1 MKLIAVFFAA
11 LTSFSLSLNMAA
23 STPFQVLFAAL
34 IQTLMAFSTAQTLKG
49 VIIVN
54 GWNIDCGSF
63 NCGCD

>member
-11 LTSFSLSLNMAA
+11 LTSFSLNMAA
-23 STPFQVLFAAL
+23 STPFQVLIAAL
-34 IQTLMAFSTAQTLKG
+34 IQTLMAYSTAVAFKG

-54 GWNIDCGSF
+54 GWDFDCGSF